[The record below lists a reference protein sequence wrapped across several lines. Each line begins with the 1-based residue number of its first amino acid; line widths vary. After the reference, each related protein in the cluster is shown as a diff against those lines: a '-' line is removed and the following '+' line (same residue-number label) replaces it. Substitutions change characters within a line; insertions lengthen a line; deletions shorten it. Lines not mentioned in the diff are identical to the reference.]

1 MISKVDAPADG
12 LEKANL
18 NYVSQL
24 AEKSDIPMYL
34 GLIPSAAEVWRDKL
48 PEGAE
53 SWDQNAYLA
62 QAAGLGLPMID
73 FSAALTAHADEPIF
87 YRTDHH
93 WTSLGAFYGANALLE
108 VLGRES
114 LKQESFTPEI
124 ASTSFNGTLYS
135 QSGIHWLTP
144 DTMEFWVKED
154 GLMVTSWRTGS
165 PEPGI
170 LYDRSYLTEKDK
182 YASFL
187 GGNQPLCVIQNE
199 NARDG
204 GKLLLIRDSYS
215 DALHPS
221 WPRALPRSTC
231 WTRGITG
238 CPPPSTRRRTAST
251 PSASCT
257 VSPTSSRTGTWCS
270 WPSERRKERP
280 EFRPLSFFDPNSR
293 AGAGAVA
300 PPALIRQVEDPHL
313 EILIGALRGL
323 AVPAVVL
330 HGVAGHLTA
339 AGRLIL
345 RYKDAGIGE
354 PEPRMSL

>member
-1 MISKVDAPADG
+1 MVWQFLLPDRARSDVENRTLQQRPVLTLSGVLDGSYMEDVESYVQDQFPLRDQWMGLKARTEQLIGKRLFNNIYLCEGETLISKVDAPADG

-48 PEGAE
+48 PEGAA
-53 SWDQNAYLA
+53 SWDQNGYLA

-124 ASTSFNGTLYS
+124 ASTSFVGTLYS

-144 DTMEFWVKED
+144 DTMEYWVEED
-154 GLMVTSWRTGS
+154 GLTVTSWRTGS

-187 GGNQPLCVIQNE
+187 GGNQPLGVVK
-199 NARDG
+199 NANNPDG
-204 GKLLLIRDSYS
+204 PRLLIIRDSYADS
-215 DALHPS
+215 LVPF
-221 WPRALPRSTC
+221 L
-231 WTRGITG
+231 
-238 CPPPSTRRRTAST
+238 T
-251 PSASCT
+251 PHF
-257 VSPTSSRTGTWCS
+257 
-270 WPSERRKERP
+270 SE
-280 EFRPLSFFDPNSR
+280 
-293 AGAGAVA
+293 
-300 PPALIRQVEDPHL
+300 IHL
-313 EILIGALRGL
+313 LD
-323 AVPAVVL
+323 
-330 HGVAGHLTA
+330 
-339 AGRLIL
+339 L
-345 RYKDAGIGE
+345 RYYKLSIADYIAQNGIDQALVLYSV
-354 PEPRMSL
+354 PNFVTDSNLLWIAK